1 MNVSSRYLVKV
12 ALPEI
17 GRATFGGLVKIYE
30 TVSYIHV
37 LCAVSLKV

>member
-30 TVSYIHV
+30 TAQYTDNMI
-37 LCAVSLKV
+37 LIFILI